1 LGCAA
6 PHLGQNDATIFITA
20 LQLGHTFVSGP
31 PAGCFP
37 HFGQE
42 SASPVIPVPQCIQYL
57 FGGSVGGDGFFL
69 IKKMAITTTIT
80 IIMITSTM
88 IRVISDPPEDVVV
101 VVVVV
106 VLVVVGEVVAVV
118 VGVVV
123 VDVVVVGFVVVEEE
137 VVVGVV
143 VVVVVVVTVVVVGVV
158 VVIGFTMIFNFTPVL
173 ADPSV
178 ALMNALCVPGA
189 RSLSIEIKAVV
200 LMLPPTGGV
209 SFESANVID
218 IPLGA
223 TENSDTVLL

>member
-1 LGCAA
+1 MGCAA

-42 SASPVIPVPQCIQYL
+42 NASPVIPVPQCIQYL
-57 FGGSVGGDGFFL
+57 FGGSVGSDGFFL
-69 IKKMAITTTIT
+69 IKKMAIATTIK
-80 IIMITSTM
+80 IIITKTM
-88 IRVISDPPEDVVV
+88 ISVISDPPEDVVV
-101 VVVVV
+101 VTVVV
-106 VLVVVGEVVAVV
+106 VLVVMGEVVIVV

-123 VDVVVVGFVVVEEE
+123 VDVVGFVVVEEE

-143 VVVVVVVTVVVVGVV
+143 VFVVVVVTVVVVGVV
-158 VVIGFTMIFNFTPVL
+158 VATGFTTIFNFTPFL
-173 ADPSV
+173 AEPSV
-178 ALMNALCVPGA
+178 ALMNALWVPDA
-189 RSLSIEIKAVV
+189 RSLSTEIKAVV

-209 SFESANVID
+209 SFESANVIE
-218 IPLGA
+218 IPLGT